1 LTTTEATRSPVRLGT
16 LAVAMALAGAILLP
30 AAGYAQTRG
39 GQTDEER
46 REEVFRNG
54 EQAADQRTQSQR
66 SITGGQQERLG
77 YQIRRAKRANRQMQC
92 RSAGLPK
99 DC

>member
-1 LTTTEATRSPVRLGT
+1 LTTTDATRSPVRLGMLAAALT
-16 LAVAMALAGAILLP
+16 LAAAILLP

-39 GQTDEER
+39 VTDEER
-46 REEVFRNG
+46 REQVFRNG

-92 RSAGLPK
+92 RSNGLPK

>member
-1 LTTTEATRSPVRLGT
+1 MTTTDATRSTVRLGMLASAMT
-16 LAVAMALAGAILLP
+16 LAATILLP
-30 AAGYAQTRG
+30 AAGHAQTRG
-39 GQTDEER
+39 VTDEER
-46 REEVFRNG
+46 REQVFRNG
-54 EQAADQRTQSQR
+54 EQGADQRTQSQR

-77 YQIRRAKRANRQMQC
+77 YQIRRAKRSNRQMQC

>member
-1 LTTTEATRSPVRLGT
+1 LTTTDATRSPVRLGMLAAAMT
-16 LAVAMALAGAILLP
+16 LATAILLP
-30 AAGYAQTRG
+30 AAAYAQTRG
-39 GQTDEER
+39 VTDEER
-46 REEVFRNG
+46 REQVFRNG

-92 RSAGLPK
+92 RSNGLPK